1 MENISRKDVETEKA
15 VRVIIGNALR
25 QLRQSNGLSLAQAAE
40 LIGSTPEH
48 LSQLED
54 GDKGLNSVRM
64 VQHIVTIGGRITIT
78 PTNGE
83 PIEVEVPT
91 FTDNQKGYN
100 QYQRQESLRHKEA
113 VKELN
118 RMFGNPSSQKTDTD
132 TPPVKKRRPRLDP
145 SQSKNL

>member
-15 VRVIIGNALR
+15 VRVIIGKALR
-25 QLRQSNGLSLAQAAE
+25 QLRQSNGLSLAQAAD

-100 QYQRQESLRHKEA
+100 QYQRQESLRHNEA
-113 VKELN
+113 IKELN
-118 RMFGNPSSQKTDTD
+118 RMFGNPYGQKTDEE
-132 TPPVKKRRPRLDP
+132 PPTVKKRRPRINP
-145 SQSKNL
+145 TNQKF